1 MSFSAL
7 TLVVGRQEGHPAC
20 RKLSGGVLAW
30 LSLESEVQTCIWP
43 SWCHCHSLSLASV
56 KSRLVLPVWYRLTWV
71 VLEQGPLN
79 GCVCVCLCQL
89 LKVLKR
95 TFTSWRTPWREV
107 WSGKLFCFLKLN
119 EVNILWAQ
127 FISTLQLIHVEH
139 NAQIIL
145 YCYCQLCESMHFCLK
160 HPLRFQSFESIK
172 QTTHT
177 HTHTRFTALCPGLP
191 RWTDFCSWLMVCS

>member
-1 MSFSAL
+1 MAQLMPLPLTVSCFSKIQIGFTCL
-7 TLVVGRQEGHPAC
+7 
-20 RKLSGGVLAW
+20 VLAD
-30 LSLESEVQTCIWP
+30 LGSPGT
-43 SWCHCHSLSLASV
+43 
-56 KSRLVLPVWYRLTWV
+56 T
-71 VLEQGPLN
+71 G
-79 GCVCVCLCQL
+79 VCVCLCQL

-177 HTHTRFTALCPGLP
+177 HTHPFNGPLSGTTQVNRLLQLADGL
-191 RWTDFCSWLMVCS
+191 FIKGGQ